1 MKTIL
6 NLFSFLLVSTALLG
20 SGIDDGK
27 KDFIFLQNGDVLEG
41 DIKKMKKNSFVIEI
55 SSNDYVKVKNE
66 NVGIVA
72 FSDSLTE
79 RELYRLGELDG
90 KRFATGQGANFMV
103 GFVFGIIGTA
113 IVYGSGGQEPS
124 KKVKQGRDSN
134 IIEDI
139 NYREGYARG
148 SSRTS
153 GSSAL
158 TGTIVSLAGL
168 LIALFAI

>member
-6 NLFSFLLVSTALLG
+6 NLFSFLFVSTALLG

-27 KDFIFLQNGDVLEG
+27 KDFIFLQSGDVLEG

-66 NVGIVA
+66 NVGLVA

-90 KRFATGQGANFMV
+90 KRFATGTGANFMV

-113 IVYGSGGQEPS
+113 IVYASAGQEPS
-124 KKVKQGRDSN
+124 KKVKQGRKSN
-134 IIEDI
+134 IVDDI
-139 NYREGYARG
+139 NYREGYERG
-148 SSRTS
+148 SNRKS
-153 GSSAL
+153 GNSAL
-158 TGTIVSLAGL
+158 SGTVSSLAILIVL
-168 LIALFAI
+168 LLF